1 MILGCADLSLN
12 ELISIIA
19 KLQGKNMLEEG
30 IHNMDHFK
38 RCNYLKT
45 KPVLLACHFQ
55 HRVETFFKVTAVDV
69 SLDEVKYHEILVM
82 STYGLVD
89 PDPHVTRK
97 LESHVE
103 LFSR

>member
-1 MILGCADLSLN
+1 
-12 ELISIIA
+12 
-19 KLQGKNMLEEG
+19 MLEEG

-38 RCNYLKT
+38 RCSYLKM

-55 HRVETFFKVTAVDV
+55 HRAETFFKATAVDV
-69 SLDEVKYHEILVM
+69 SLGEVKYHEILVM

-89 PDPHVTRK
+89 SDPHVTRK

-103 LFSR
+103 LFSRWKAVLEEAQKWILTAFGRLL